1 MSTIESFT
9 PDYVLHLQGVQH
21 DCCCCGCHS
30 ASPLLQLRW
39 KNQVRH
45 SAVFGCDRVA
55 RTILFQ
61 RHALSMHIG
70 EAVAENLPEL
80 NTRLQSLNHSC
91 LRLLQAAPG
100 DLSLKLYTLGLF
112 IIRAAKDSLADKL
125 DLLAGVYL
133 KQGIQRRIAR
143 AFKAFSSA
151 EEYKVR
157 ALRTLSRLPLDVS
170 LDPPDRLTLK
180 QTLQQM
186 ATLSDEAL
194 QTRLGR
200 LEKGREL
207 GDFLQTQQTAFINF
221 LLYQLYHNVFPGHAR
236 ADWAAAYAGLCQ
248 HFFCL
253 KMLCALGQQQ
263 QLVLDEENISAL
275 FAAWHRVAP
284 RHSFHDNPLLAG
296 ISLLK

>member
-1 MSTIESFT
+1 MNTTESFT

-45 SAVFGCDRVA
+45 SAVFGCDQVA

-61 RHALSMHIG
+61 RHSLSMHIG

-80 NTRLQSLNHSC
+80 NKRLLILNHSC
-91 LRLLQAAPG
+91 LRLLEGVRG

-112 IIRAAKDSLADKL
+112 IMKAAKESPTEKPGSLVE
-125 DLLAGVYL
+125 VYL
-133 KQGIQRRIAR
+133 RQGIQRRIAR
-143 AFKAFSSA
+143 AFEAFSSD
-151 EEYKVR
+151 EEYKIM
-157 ALRTLSRLPLDVS
+157 ALRTLSQLPLEVS
-170 LDPPDRLTLK
+170 LDPLSRMVLQ

-186 ATLSDEAL
+186 AALPDEML
-194 QTRLGR
+194 QIRLNG
-200 LEKGREL
+200 LEKRCEL
-207 GDFLQTQQTAFINF
+207 AEFLQAQQTAFINF
-221 LLYQLYHNVFPGHAR
+221 LLYQLYHNVFPGHSR
-236 ADWAAAYAGLCQ
+236 ADWTAAYAGLCQ

-253 KMLCALGQQQ
+253 KMLCALSLQQ